1 MAVTAARGSKATVV
15 ADNSSDGGSAYI
27 ASVVA
32 AYWVVSISM
41 VYLNKLLLSNEGA
54 SIPAPLFITWFQCL
68 VTSIVCVLLGYIGE
82 KTRSS
87 GQQSHFN
94 EYPLIKFNYATVQAV
109 LPLSVAFVGMVALNN
124 VCLQLVEVSFCKFVR
139 AC

>member
-1 MAVTAARGSKATVV
+1 MAVTAAGGSKATVV

-87 GQQSHFN
+87 GQHLTLMN
-94 EYPLIKFNYATVQAV
+94 TPL
-109 LPLSVAFVGMVALNN
+109 
-124 VCLQLVEVSFCKFVR
+124 
-139 AC
+139 